1 MNKNQHTL
9 SRISAL
15 LLVFVLLTLSLI
27 GCSFNAGNGSFSN
40 DVLITKNSVVI
51 KLLQDKSI
59 PAFNTTTF
67 SNVEL
72 CFNAYYYTEL
82 EDNEALASK
91 TISAFKEFCA
101 DIDTGDVDAV
111 THALIDCYIY
121 AIGDNYSFFRN
132 PDELEDYNA
141 DMGGSFVGIGVSV
154 VRNNLTNTVQIV
166 GTEPDSPARKAGIQ
180 ADDYIVAVDGE
191 LVSEIGAAAAVDKIK
206 GEIGTSVSVTV
217 KRGEEE
223 ITFEMERSL
232 ISETFVTYNF
242 IEDTKI
248 VYIKIKSFKGDD
260 ENNTALQFR
269 EAVSFAEEN
278 GAEGIIFDVCD
289 NPGGYLHLV
298 TDMLSYLVPTETP
311 IVSFSST
318 KASIDADNDGTATN
332 PYDHVLNL
340 PSVVITNKNSASAAE
355 LFSGALRD
363 YNDMGILKS
372 TLVGEVTFKKGIM
385 QSTITFN
392 DGSALTL
399 TTALYNPPS
408 GENFHA
414 VGVTPDVLANEGDD
428 FVELALTELNK
439 LINTSKAN

>member
-1 MNKNQHTL
+1 MNKKQHTL

-15 LLVFVLLTLSLI
+15 LLVFVLLTLSLA
-27 GCSFNAGNGSFSN
+27 GCSGSAGGGLSN

-51 KLLQDKSI
+51 RLAQDKSI
-59 PAFNTTTF
+59 PEFDTKTF

-82 EDNEALASK
+82 EDNETLAAK
-91 TISAFKEFCA
+91 TKSAFNEFCA
-101 DIDTGDVDAV
+101 DVDTSDVDAV

-132 PDELEDYNA
+132 PEELEDYNT
-141 DMGGSFVGIGVSV
+141 DMGGSFVGIGVSII
-154 VRNNLTNTVQIV
+154 RNNLTNIIQVT
-166 GTEPDSPARKAGIQ
+166 GTEPDSPAREAGIQ
-180 ADDYIVAVDGE
+180 PDDYIIAVDGV
-191 LVSEIGAAAAVDKIK
+191 LVSEVGAAVAVDKIR
-206 GEIGTSVSVTV
+206 GEVGTQVSVTV

-223 ITFEMERSL
+223 ITFDMKRAL
-232 ISETFVTYNF
+232 INETFVTYNF

-248 VYIKIKSFKGDD
+248 VYIKIKSFKGDS
-260 ENNTALQFR
+260 ENNTLIQFC
-269 EAVSFAEEN
+269 EAVNFAEEN

-298 TDMLSYLVPTETP
+298 TDMLSYLVPNNTP
-311 IVSFSST
+311 IVSFSSGKT
-318 KASIDADNDGTATN
+318 SINADNDGTSNN
-332 PYDHVLNL
+332 PYDHVLNI

-385 QSTITFN
+385 QSTITFT

-428 FVELALTELNK
+428 FLELALTEINK
-439 LINTSKAN
+439 LISSSKTN